1 MKILVNLGLAAVTV
15 AAVAGPAVPV
25 NANSPYQPLAFLIGH
40 CWKGTFP
47 NSEVTDEHCFSWVYG
62 DKFVRDQH
70 VVHRAS
76 GKPDDRGESI
86 YLWDTGARELQYL
99 YIESGGGF
107 SRGTVA
113 AAADALV
120 FPPTHYSEGGVQQVY
135 RSRWQRSGA
144 DAYDV
149 ITEFQV
155 KGTWTPG
162 FTLHM
167 RQVGS

>member
-1 MKILVNLGLAAVTV
+1 MKTVCKLGLAILSLIAVAEPV
-15 AAVAGPAVPV
+15 AADNAVA
-25 NANSPYQPLAFLIGH
+25 PYQPLAFLIGQ

-47 NSEVTDEHCFSWVYG
+47 SSEVTDEHCFSWVYG

-70 VVHRAS
+70 VVHRGS

-86 YLWDTGARELQYL
+86 YLWDTAARRLQYL
-99 YIESGGGF
+99 YIESAGGF
-107 SRGTVA
+107 SRGTVTA
-113 AAADALV
+113 GQDALV
-120 FPPTHYSEGGVQQVY
+120 FPPTRYREGAVEQVY

-167 RQVGS
+167 PQVAP

>member
-1 MKILVNLGLAAVTV
+1 V
-15 AAVAGPAVPV
+15 
-25 NANSPYQPLAFLIGH
+25 
-40 CWKGTFP
+40 
-47 NSEVTDEHCFSWVYG
+47 E
-62 DKFVRDQH
+62 
-70 VVHRAS
+70 
-76 GKPDDRGESI
+76 
-86 YLWDTGARELQYL
+86 
-99 YIESGGGF
+99 
-107 SRGTVA
+107 
-113 AAADALV
+113 
-120 FPPTHYSEGGVQQVY
+120 QVY

>member
-1 MKILVNLGLAAVTV
+1 MKILRNLGLAAVSV
-15 AAVAGPAVPV
+15 AAVAGPAVPDQ
-25 NANSPYQPLAFLIGH
+25 AISPYQPLAFLIGH
-40 CWKGTFP
+40 CWRGTFP

-70 VVHRAS
+70 VVHQRN
-76 GKPDDRGESI
+76 GKPDDRG
-86 YLWDTGARELQYL
+86 
-99 YIESGGGF
+99 
-107 SRGTVA
+107 VA
-113 AAADALV
+113 ADPDALV
-120 FPPTHYSEGGVQQVY
+120 FPPTHYWEGGVEQVY

-144 DAYDV
+144 DTYDV